1 MLFNFERMNEKYA
14 NIIVSKDTNGNYDC
28 YNINHEPEDIDDLL
42 DKEGYEFFVSLI
54 NQEISGYIECY
65 FEDEILEV
73 GLALLPGYVNEGL
86 GTDFVSQ
93 AIEYLIDYYDY
104 VGEVIRSYINVDDI
118 RAIDVLERVGFNKV
132 DTTKK
137 WVELEIY
144 I

>member
-1 MLFNFERMNEKYA
+1 MGIMIA
-14 NIIVSKDTNGNYDC
+14 I
-28 YNINHEPEDIDDLL
+28 INHEPEDIDDLL